1 MRMADI
7 SDSKIRES
15 EGEHSPYPTA
25 KRKRTIFLSL
35 RWNYFLPQS
44 LLCWLASWGCTMKDI
59 TGRKVSPFPQF
70 LCPPP
75 LPQQAVQPQN
85 FHWDDGS
92 CFMVFCT
99 IFWVCSWF
107 VPPPPPK
114 LIFPETIR
122 RRFLGTP
129 NTKQR
134 RQPVPPTTIVF
145 SSMPSVPQTQMA
157 LSSSLL
163 FHKGIGTRKRNSG
176 ENWWEAADC

>member
-107 VPPPPPK
+107 VSPPPPSK
-114 LIFPETIR
+114 INLSRDNQEKISWYSQHQAEKTASTSHHNCL
-122 RRFLGTP
+122 FLH
-129 NTKQR
+129 
-134 RQPVPPTTIVF
+134 
-145 SSMPSVPQTQMA
+145 A
-157 LSSSLL
+157 LSSSNPN
-163 FHKGIGTRKRNSG
+163 GIVIFPPLP
-176 ENWWEAADC
+176 